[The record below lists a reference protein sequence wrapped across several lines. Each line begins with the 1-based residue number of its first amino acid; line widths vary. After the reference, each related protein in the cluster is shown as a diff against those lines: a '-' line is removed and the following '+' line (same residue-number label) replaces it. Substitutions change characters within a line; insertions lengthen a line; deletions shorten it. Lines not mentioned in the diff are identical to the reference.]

1 MGNIKETV
9 YLGKREEENQKLK
22 ILAEMAQPEVWT
34 FKKIQDTDPY
44 KILRNYIYFTY
55 DRLDEEGKIIT
66 SKDGKY
72 RCMNTGLLT
81 AYNQEILGLFCKSNI
96 PGKLPWYL
104 IGFFRETDKRFTYIF
119 TQNPPLA
126 NYFDNVNDL
135 IYDYSLEL
143 RLRKEHIIEDNISR
157 FEKIGLTDKKIID
170 GQLDFAQRILE
181 KKLRR
186 NFKLALPF
194 YYHNKET
201 DERKIQ
207 LLVPLYLAQGPVRL
221 ALVINKVKSNA
232 GEYYEGVTVLPVEW
246 AYMNSRLITRPD
258 EEWVKII
265 DETDEETD
273 ILK

>member
-104 IGFFRETDKRFTYIF
+104 IGFFKETDKRFTYNF

-143 RLRKEHIIEDNISR
+143 KLRKEHIIEDNIFR

-170 GQLDFAQRILE
+170 GQLDFAQGILE

-265 DETDEETD
+265 DESDEETD